1 MNTHKFLCSLIRCLG
16 ILVLVTSNPLVGAVL
31 MTSGEML
38 LWLELDSDEEPCSYH
53 GKPPLTVKEL
63 KKNER

>member
-38 LWLELDSDEEPCSYH
+38 FWLELDNDEEPCSYH